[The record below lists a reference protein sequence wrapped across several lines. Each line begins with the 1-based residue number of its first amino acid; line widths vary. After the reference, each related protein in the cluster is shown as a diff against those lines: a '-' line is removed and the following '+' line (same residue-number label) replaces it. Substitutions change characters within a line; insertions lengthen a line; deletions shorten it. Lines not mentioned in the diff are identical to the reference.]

1 MQAKIED
8 ICARRTMDPQR
19 ITAWKLAEE
28 YGCSRLLV
36 SMVAPI
42 RNIDVQ
48 VKASESLMQMTEAK
62 RGQLEKEKE
71 IPRREK
77 RKEINREVR
86 RSTWEMW

>member
-1 MQAKIED
+1 AQIED
-8 ICARRTMDPQR
+8 SYARRTMDPQR

-48 VKASESLMQMTEAK
+48 VKALESLMQMTEAK
-62 RGQLEKEKE
+62 GKRLKKEKE
-71 IPRREK
+71 IYRREK
-77 RKEINREVR
+77 
-86 RSTWEMW
+86 